1 MSGQSLA
8 EVMKELAGQAET
20 AARPSDYILGVVES
34 SNPLSIR
41 VSQKDL
47 ITAEYLITTDAVRDY
62 DVDIEV
68 NHTTENRAGGGGY
81 AEFASHNHDYTGR
94 KKIRVYNGLKPGEV
108 VSMIR
113 QRGGQQYLVVSRVHN
128 HQGLSGQWGG

>member
-1 MSGQSLA
+1 MSGQALA
-8 EVMKELAGQAET
+8 EVMKQLAGQAED
-20 AARPSDYILGVVES
+20 AGRPSDYILGTVES
-34 SNPLSIR
+34 SSPLSIR

-68 NHTTENRAGGGGY
+68 NHVTENRAGGGGY
-81 AEFASHNHDYTGR
+81 AEYASHNHDYKGR
-94 KKIRVYNGLKPGEV
+94 KRIRVYNGLNRGEIV
-108 VSMIR
+108 VMIR
-113 QRGGQQYLVVSRVHN
+113 QRGGQQYLVVSRIHN

>member
-1 MSGQSLA
+1 M
-8 EVMKELAGQAET
+8 
-20 AARPSDYILGVVES
+20 
-34 SNPLSIR
+34 
-41 VSQKDL
+41 SQKDL
-47 ITAEYLITTDAVRDY
+47 ITAEFLITTDAVRDY

>member
-1 MSGQSLA
+1 MSGQALA
-8 EVMKELAGQAET
+8 EVMKQLAGQAED
-20 AARPSDYILGVVES
+20 AGRPSDYILGTVEAS
-34 SNPLSIR
+34 DPLAIR

-68 NHTTENRAGGGGY
+68 NHVTENRAGGGGY
-81 AEFASHNHDYTGR
+81 AEYASHNHDYKGR
-94 KKIRVYNGLKPGEV
+94 KRIRVYNGLKPGEIV
-108 VSMIR
+108 AMIR
-113 QRGGQQYLVVSRVHN
+113 QRGGQQYLVVSRIHN

>member
-47 ITAEYLITTDAVRDY
+47 ITVEYLITTDAVRDY

-68 NHTTENRAGGGGY
+68 NHVTENRAGGGGY
-81 AEFASHNHDYTGR
+81 AEYASHNHDYKGR
-94 KKIRVYNGLKPGEV
+94 KKIRVYNGLKRGEIV
-108 VSMIR
+108 VMIR
-113 QRGGQQYLVVSRVHN
+113 QRGGQQYLVVSRIHN

>member
-41 VSQKDL
+41 VGQKDL

-108 VSMIR
+108 VTMIR
-113 QRGGQQYLVVSRVHN
+113 QRGGQQYLVVSRIHN

>member
-1 MSGQSLA
+1 MSGQALA
-8 EVMKELAGQAET
+8 EVMKQLAGQAED
-20 AARPSDYILGVVES
+20 AGRPSDYILGTVES
-34 SNPLSIR
+34 SDPLAIR

-68 NHTTENRAGGGGY
+68 NHVTENRAGGGGY
-81 AEFASHNHDYTGR
+81 AEYASHNHDYKGR
-94 KKIRVYNGLKPGEV
+94 KRIRVYNGLKPGEIV
-108 VSMIR
+108 AMIR
-113 QRGGQQYLVVSRVHN
+113 QRGGQQYLVVSRIHN

>member
-68 NHTTENRAGGGGY
+68 NHVTENRAGGGGY
-81 AEFASHNHDYTGR
+81 AEYASHNHGYKGR
-94 KKIRVYNGLKPGEV
+94 KKIRVYNGLKRGEIV
-108 VSMIR
+108 VMIR
-113 QRGGQQYLVVSRVHN
+113 QRGGQQYLVVSRIHN

>member
-108 VSMIR
+108 VAMIR

>member
-1 MSGQSLA
+1 MSGQALA
-8 EVMKELAGQAET
+8 EVMKQLAGQAED
-20 AARPSDYILGVVES
+20 AGRPSDYILGTVET

-47 ITAEYLITTDAVRDY
+47 ITAEYLLTTDAVRDY

-68 NHTTENRAGGGGY
+68 NHVTENRAGGGGY
-81 AEFASHNHDYTGR
+81 AEYASHNHDYKGR
-94 KKIRVYNGLKPGEV
+94 KKIRVYNGLKPGEIV
-108 VSMIR
+108 AMIR
-113 QRGGQQYLVVSRVHN
+113 QRGGQQYLVVSRIHN

>member
-1 MSGQSLA
+1 MSGQALA
-8 EVMKELAGQAET
+8 EVMKQLAGQAED
-20 AARPSDYILGVVES
+20 AGRPSDYILGTVES

-68 NHTTENRAGGGGY
+68 NHVTENRAGGGGY
-81 AEFASHNHDYTGR
+81 AEYASHNHDYKGR
-94 KKIRVYNGLKPGEV
+94 KKIRIYNGLKPGEIV
-108 VSMIR
+108 AMIR
-113 QRGGQQYLVVSRVHN
+113 QRGGQQYLVVSRIHN

>member
-1 MSGQSLA
+1 MSGQALA
-8 EVMKELAGQAET
+8 EVMKQLAGQAED
-20 AARPSDYILGVVES
+20 ASRPSDYILGTVES
-34 SNPLSIR
+34 SSPLSIR

-68 NHTTENRAGGGGY
+68 NHVTENRAGGGGY
-81 AEFASHNHDYTGR
+81 AEYASHNHDYKGR
-94 KKIRVYNGLKPGEV
+94 KRIRVYNGLKRGEIV
-108 VSMIR
+108 VMIR
-113 QRGGQQYLVVSRVHN
+113 QRGGQQYLVVSRIHN

>member
-108 VSMIR
+108 VVMIR

>member
-1 MSGQSLA
+1 MSGQALA
-8 EVMKELAGQAET
+8 EVMKQLAGQAED
-20 AARPSDYILGVVES
+20 AGRPSDYILGTVES
-34 SNPLSIR
+34 SSPLSIR

-68 NHTTENRAGGGGY
+68 NHVTENRAGGGGY
-81 AEFASHNHDYTGR
+81 AEYASHNHDYKGR
-94 KKIRVYNGLKPGEV
+94 KRIRVYNGLKPGEIV
-108 VSMIR
+108 AMIR
-113 QRGGQQYLVVSRVHN
+113 QRGGQQYLVVSRIHN

>member
-68 NHTTENRAGGGGY
+68 NHTTENRSGGGGY

-108 VSMIR
+108 VAMIR

-128 HQGLSGQWGG
+128 HQGLYGQWGG

>member
-1 MSGQSLA
+1 MSGQALA
-8 EVMKELAGQAET
+8 EVMKQLAGQAED
-20 AARPSDYILGVVES
+20 AGRPSDYILGTVES
-34 SNPLSIR
+34 SSPLSIR

-68 NHTTENRAGGGGY
+68 NHVTENRAGGGGY
-81 AEFASHNHDYTGR
+81 AEYASHNHDYNGR
-94 KKIRVYNGLKPGEV
+94 KRIRVYNGLKRGEIV
-108 VSMIR
+108 VMIR
-113 QRGGQQYLVVSRVHN
+113 QRGGQQYLVVSRIHI

>member
-94 KKIRVYNGLKPGEV
+94 KKIRVYNGLKPGEIV
-108 VSMIR
+108 VMIR
-113 QRGGQQYLVVSRVHN
+113 QRGGQQYLVVSRIHN

>member
-1 MSGQSLA
+1 MSGQALA
-8 EVMKELAGQAET
+8 EVMEQLAGQAED
-20 AARPSDYILGVVES
+20 AGRPSDYILGTVES
-34 SNPLSIR
+34 SSPLSIR

-68 NHTTENRAGGGGY
+68 NHVTENRAGGGGY
-81 AEFASHNHDYTGR
+81 AEYASHNHDYKGR
-94 KKIRVYNGLKPGEV
+94 KRIRVYNGLKRGEIV
-108 VSMIR
+108 VMIR
-113 QRGGQQYLVVSRVHN
+113 QRGGQQYLVVSRIHN

>member
-47 ITAEYLITTDAVRDY
+47 ITSEYLITTDAVRDY

-68 NHTTENRAGGGGY
+68 NHVTENRAGGGGY
-81 AEFASHNHDYTGR
+81 AEYASHNHDYKGR
-94 KKIRVYNGLKPGEV
+94 KRIRVYNGLKRGEIV
-108 VSMIR
+108 VMIR
-113 QRGGQQYLVVSRVHN
+113 QRGGQQYLVVSRIHN